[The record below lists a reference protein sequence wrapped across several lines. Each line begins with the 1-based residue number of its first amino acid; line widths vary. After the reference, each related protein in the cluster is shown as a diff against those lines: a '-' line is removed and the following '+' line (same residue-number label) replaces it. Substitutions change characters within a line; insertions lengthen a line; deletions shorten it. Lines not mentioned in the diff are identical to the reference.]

1 MQHLLYYTEKTTP
14 FFLSIVDKLH
24 NNHGVN
30 DPTFFHSCCVKF
42 PDVAGSVIPVLM
54 VFLGDSNE
62 LAAIDVLVFVREAVT
77 RFTDTLGKVI
87 IEKLLQALSTIN
99 SAKIHRQVWPLFLF
113 SV

>member
-1 MQHLLYYTEKTTP
+1 M
-14 FFLSIVDKLH
+14 FS
-24 NNHGVN
+24 
-30 DPTFFHSCCVKF
+30 FHSCCVKF

-87 IEKLLQALSTIN
+87 IEKYTFI
-99 SAKIHRQVWPLFLF
+99 IFLRKQND
-113 SV
+113 

>member
-1 MQHLLYYTEKTTP
+1 
-14 FFLSIVDKLH
+14 
-24 NNHGVN
+24 
-30 DPTFFHSCCVKF
+30 
-42 PDVAGSVIPVLM
+42 M

-99 SAKIHRQVWPLFLF
+99 SAKIHRQVWPQFF